1 MTNVSDDGTPR
12 VTSTWFHWTGEELV
26 MPTFISAPHV
36 RHPASRI
43 RDLRERP
50 DVAVTIDTDAF
61 PPEVLLLRGRV
72 AVEDVVGVAEEYA
85 MAAER
90 YLGDDAGRAYINS
103 IDVPG
108 TRMARIVL
116 RPAWVGVID
125 FQTRNPSPLSGVAD
139 QPKADIG
146 LQD

>member
-1 MTNVSDDGTPR
+1 
-12 VTSTWFHWTGEELV
+12 
-26 MPTFISAPHV
+26 
-36 RHPASRI
+36 
-43 RDLRERP
+43 
-50 DVAVTIDTDAF
+50 
-61 PPEVLLLRGRV
+61 
-72 AVEDVVGVAEEYA
+72 
-85 MAAER
+85 MAADR